1 MVSTR
6 VGKGKVNI
14 YTIQIT
20 SGKKITIKETE
31 TKRLDKQYK
40 YMKALISF
48 SMKKTIMARL
58 IDAIEQSFSTHLL
71 PLPQKQR
78 MMLRK

>member
-1 MVSTR
+1 M
-6 VGKGKVNI
+6 GKGKVNI

-20 SGKKITIKETE
+20 SVKKITIKETE